1 MTVKAL
7 QDGEFGVS
15 LEDDLQPNKFTGS
28 EEIEVFSTWVK
39 SKFTRV
45 SLDSNIK
52 MRRALRDLAFDEIID
67 LSTCGVGGQ
76 DYRVRNDVDDLV
88 IKALWKKGIIT
99 KSLYDYCLSNQV
111 DEIIFL
117 TKWSWLIIS
126 NVV

>member
-117 TKWSWLIIS
+117 TKWS
-126 NVV
+126 